1 MRSASSAAIQADR
14 GRLNPP
20 EKATVVFIERPF
32 CMPGQQSC
40 MSDDAYDVLFA
51 SRLAVTEPNTAWS
64 LHSAAHRGLGRT
76 VAGKAHAKQW
86 SSEALK

>member
-1 MRSASSAAIQADR
+1 
-14 GRLNPP
+14 
-20 EKATVVFIERPF
+20 
-32 CMPGQQSC
+32 

-51 SRLAVTEPNTAWS
+51 SRLAVTEPNTALS

-86 SSEALK
+86 SSEAPKESSLALPLGQEMGAGSLAHRIPCQGSSSGKAQNRQT